1 VDIRRDL
8 LLLVK
13 LAELR
18 KTSLYLVLVL
28 EGLLLAMV
36 GVFSRNLL
44 RLLLYFGCLSSEWL

>member
-1 VDIRRDL
+1 MDIRRDL

>member
-1 VDIRRDL
+1 MDMRRDL

-36 GVFSRNLL
+36 GVFSMNLL
-44 RLLLYFGCLSSEWL
+44 RLLYLGCLSREWL